1 MHCGNRSNCRSANR
15 FARPVDQPRCLRTHR
30 QATHPVDCGL
40 ESGSAERS
48 RRDEHCPF
56 CVASAPFYRR
66 LAGLVHDSATGGATL
81 VVASPETQD
90 VTKKF
95 LDERQIVADKVLSVP
110 LRSLD
115 VSGTPTLLVVD
126 GRGFVKRAYA
136 GKLNDS
142 NEAGVLQAVREA
154 GRRAN

>member
-1 MHCGNRSNCRSANR
+1 
-15 FARPVDQPRCLRTHR
+15 
-30 QATHPVDCGL
+30 
-40 ESGSAERS
+40 
-48 RRDEHCPF
+48 
-56 CVASAPFYRR
+56 VASAPFYRR